1 MRVFGFLGGV
11 FDKVNPWFLA
21 AAAAACLAA
30 EFILARKLR
39 RAGVFLATAVVTD
52 GICFLL
58 ALLSARFS
66 DADTAVFGVL
76 LAVVTSLLA
85 SVYQIADVISEKRR
99 IRREKRAEENRRS
112 VFTLPERE
120 NTFVRDRL
128 NTTLRPEEGEEGEY
142 GMEDG
147 KLRLDHVRKMLLK
160 LKTAELSPG
169 DRLEAEGI
177 SRLITLYATKD
188 LLSPKEVRDLNDCL
202 AAVLKMTAKY
212 AL

>member
-1 MRVFGFLGGV
+1 MQFRKRGG
-11 FDKVNPWFLA
+11 
-21 AAAAACLAA
+21 
-30 EFILARKLR
+30 
-39 RAGVFLATAVVTD
+39 
-52 GICFLL
+52 
-58 ALLSARFS
+58 SA
-66 DADTAVFGVL
+66 
-76 LAVVTSLLA
+76 
-85 SVYQIADVISEKRR
+85 
-99 IRREKRAEENRRS
+99 REKRAEENRRS

-128 NTTLRPEEGEEGEY
+128 NTSLRPEEGEEGEY